1 MSPTVKSLLDSF
13 DALSERE
20 RHQATVEILR
30 RIAPA
35 DVDLMEQVFIEAA
48 DEAFSALDAE
58 EAEAVNGSRQE
69 G

>member
-1 MSPTVKSLLDSF
+1 
-13 DALSERE
+13 
-20 RHQATVEILR
+20 
-30 RIAPA
+30 
-35 DVDLMEQVFIEAA
+35 MEQVFIEAA